1 MNDIDILKDY
11 QFYIAKSVD
20 EATSFITEQ
29 LDNAIRK
36 AFLSTG
42 YTEQWLMEN
51 RDRINVDIFPDQID
65 GSSNMVFKVD
75 KRTIF
80 SLRYERIGMSH
91 INPRLLLNFEI
102 SFPNI

>member
-11 QFYIAKSVD
+11 QFYIAKSAD
-20 EATSFITEQ
+20 EVASFIAEQ
-29 LDNAIRK
+29 LDNAIQK

-51 RDRINVDIFPDQID
+51 RDRINVDVFPDQID
-65 GSSNMVFKVD
+65 GSSTMVFKVD

-80 SLRYERIGMSH
+80 SLRYEKIEMSH
-91 INPRLLLNFEI
+91 VNPRLLLNFEI
-102 SFPNI
+102 SFLNN

>member
-1 MNDIDILKDY
+1 MNDIDILEDY

-20 EATSFITEQ
+20 EVTSFITEQ

-42 YTEQWLMEN
+42 YTEQWLMGN

-80 SLRYERIGMSH
+80 SLRYEKNEVSH
-91 INPRLLLNFEI
+91 VNPRLLLNFEI